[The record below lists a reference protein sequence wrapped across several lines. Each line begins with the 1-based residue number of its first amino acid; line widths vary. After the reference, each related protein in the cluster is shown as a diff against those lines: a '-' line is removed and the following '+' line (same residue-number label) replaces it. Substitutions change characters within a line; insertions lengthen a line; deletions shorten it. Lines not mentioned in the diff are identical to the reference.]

1 MNSVGGVIGTN
12 HKSPMRPGRRHL
24 LPLKDAKQEVTHN
37 SLRLFHKSIGTG
49 CSHPCGICRFFWP
62 TGKSGRVKVISK
74 LGRMM
79 IPSSEVD
86 RLLAQK
92 ETYTG
97 YLVRR

>member
-24 LPLKDAKQEVTHN
+24 LPLKDAKQEVTHD

-62 TGKSGRVKVISK
+62 SLH
-74 LGRMM
+74 LGLPANLAGSRSF
-79 IPSSEVD
+79 PSSGE
-86 RLLAQK
+86 
-92 ETYTG
+92 
-97 YLVRR
+97 